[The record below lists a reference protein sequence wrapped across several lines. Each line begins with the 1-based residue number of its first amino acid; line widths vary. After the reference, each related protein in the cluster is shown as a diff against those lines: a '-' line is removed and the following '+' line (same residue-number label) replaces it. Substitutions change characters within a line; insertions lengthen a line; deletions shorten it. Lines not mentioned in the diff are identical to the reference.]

1 MHALITNI
9 LNIIRFKYYSIII
22 YLVIN
27 VSDIKVPIAK
37 PLIGDEEI
45 ENVVE
50 VLKSG
55 MIAQG
60 PKVEEFEQ
68 KFAEWVGAKYGIA
81 VNSGTA
87 ALHTA
92 LLACGIGEGDE
103 VITTPFTFIASGNS
117 IVYTGAKPVF
127 ADIDLKTYTLNP
139 DSIEDLI
146 TENTKAILPVQLYG
160 QSADMDRINEIAE
173 KYGLIVIED
182 AAQAHGA
189 TYKGQKVGSMGDMAC
204 FSFYPTKNMTTSE
217 GGIIT
222 TDDEDLAE
230 QAKIFRAHGASVRYH
245 HDAIGY
251 NFRMTDIAA
260 AIGLAQMDKIDGFN
274 DKRIENAAYLNE
286 GLKDVDGVIT
296 PYCADGSKHVYHQY
310 TIRVEKGDRDD
321 WVDIIN
327 ECGVG
332 TGIHY
337 PIPLY
342 NQPIYKILG
351 FEGDCPNAELAADNV
366 ISLPVHPNLTKED
379 LDLVIEAVKSASDE
393 LD

>member
-1 MHALITNI
+1 
-9 LNIIRFKYYSIII
+9 
-22 YLVIN
+22 
-27 VSDIKVPIAK
+27 VSNIKVPIAK
-37 PLIGDEEI
+37 PIIGDEEI
-45 ENVVE
+45 ESVVE

-60 PKVEEFEQ
+60 PKVDEFEQ
-68 KFAEWVGAKYGIA
+68 KFAEWVGAEYGIA

-92 LLACGIGEGDE
+92 LLACGVGEGDE
-103 VITTPFTFIASGNS
+103 VITSPFTFIASGNS
-117 IVYTGAKPVF
+117 IVYTGARPVF

-139 DSIEDLI
+139 DAIEGLI

-173 KYGLIVIED
+173 KHGLIVIED

-189 TYKGQKVGSMGDMAC
+189 TCNGQKVGSLGDMSC

-230 QAKIFRAHGASVRYH
+230 SAKMFRAHGASVRYH

-251 NFRMTDIAA
+251 NFRMTDISA
-260 AIGLAQMDKIDGFN
+260 AIGLAQLEKIDEFN
-274 DKRIENAAYLNE
+274 DKRIANAAYLNE
-286 GLKDVDGVIT
+286 GLMDVDGIIT
-296 PYCADGSKHVYHQY
+296 PYCAEGSKHVYHQY
-310 TIRVEKGDRDD
+310 TIMVEKGNRDE

-327 ECGVG
+327 DYGVG

-342 NQPIYKILG
+342 NQPIYRSLG
-351 FEGDCPNAELAADNV
+351 FEGHCPNAELAADNV
-366 ISLPVHPNLTKED
+366 ISLPVHPSLTEED
-379 LDLVIEAVKSASDE
+379 LDTVIEAVKKASNE

>member
-1 MHALITNI
+1 MSE
-9 LNIIRFKYYSIII
+9 IR
-22 YLVIN
+22 
-27 VSDIKVPIAK
+27 VPIAK
-37 PLIGDEEI
+37 PIIGDEEI

-60 PKVEEFEQ
+60 PKVNEFEQ
-68 KFAEWVGAKYGIA
+68 KYAEWIGTEYAIA

-92 LLACGIGEGDE
+92 LLSCGIGEGDE
-103 VITTPFTFIASGNS
+103 VITSPFTFIASGNS
-117 IVYTGAKPVF
+117 IAYTGAKPVF
-127 ADIDLKTYTLNP
+127 ADIDLKTYTINP
-139 DSIEDLI
+139 DSIEELI
-146 TENTKAILPVQLYG
+146 TEDTKAILPVQLYG
-160 QSADMDRINEIAE
+160 QSADMDKINKIAE
-173 KYGLIVIED
+173 KHGLMVIED

-189 TYKGQKVGSMGDMAC
+189 TWKGKKVGSMGDMAC

-230 QAKIFRAHGASVRYH
+230 AAKMFRAHGTSVRYH
-245 HDAIGY
+245 HEAIGY
-251 NFRMTDIAA
+251 NFRMTDISA
-260 AIGLAQMDKIDGFN
+260 AIGLAQLDKIDGFN
-274 DKRIENAAYLNE
+274 DARIKNAQYLNE
-286 GLKDVDGVIT
+286 GLSGIDGVIT
-296 PYCADGSKHVYHQY
+296 PYCANDSKHVYHQY

-327 ECGVG
+327 DCGVG

-342 NQPIYKILG
+342 DQPIYKQLG
-351 FEGDCPNAELAADNV
+351 FDGNCPDAELAADNV
-366 ISLPVHPNLTKED
+366 ISLPVHPSLTEED
-379 LDLVIEAVKSASDE
+379 LDLVIEAVKKASSE
-393 LD
+393 VN

>member
-1 MHALITNI
+1 M
-9 LNIIRFKYYSIII
+9 
-22 YLVIN
+22 N
-27 VSDIKVPIAK
+27 VSNIKVPIAK
-37 PLIGDEEI
+37 PIIGDEEI

-60 PKVEEFEQ
+60 PKVEEFEE
-68 KFAEWVGAKYGIA
+68 KFAEWVGADYGIA

-87 ALHTA
+87 ALHVA
-92 LLACGIGEGDE
+92 LLSCDIGEGDE

-117 IVYTGAKPVF
+117 ILYTGAKPVF
-127 ADIDLKTYTLNP
+127 ADIDLKTYTIDPN
-139 DSIEDLI
+139 SIENVI

-160 QSADMDRINEIAE
+160 QSANMDKINEIAE
-173 KYGLIVIED
+173 RYGLTVIED

-189 TYKGQKVGSMGDMAC
+189 TCNGEKVGNMGDMAC

-222 TDDEDLAE
+222 TNDEDLADN
-230 QAKIFRAHGASVRYH
+230 AKVFRAHGATVRYH
-245 HDAIGY
+245 HDYIGY
-251 NFRMTDIAA
+251 NFRMTDISA
-260 AIGLAQMDKIDGFN
+260 AIGLAQLDKIDGFN
-274 DKRIENAAYLNE
+274 DKRIANAAYLNA

-296 PYCADGSKHVYHQY
+296 PYCAYGSKHVYHQY
-310 TIRVEKGDRDD
+310 TIMVEKGDRDD

-327 ECGVG
+327 DCGVG

-342 NQPIYKILG
+342 NQPIYKALG
-351 FEGDCPNAELAADNV
+351 IEGHCPNAEIAADNV
-366 ISLPVHPNLTKED
+366 ISLPVHPSLTKED
-379 LDLVIEAVKSASDE
+379 LDLVIEAVKRASDE

>member
-1 MHALITNI
+1 M
-9 LNIIRFKYYSIII
+9 SE
-22 YLVIN
+22 
-27 VSDIKVPIAK
+27 IKVPIAK
-37 PLIGDEEI
+37 PIIGEEEI

-60 PKVEEFEQ
+60 PKVAEFEE

-87 ALHTA
+87 ALHVA
-92 LLACGIGEGDE
+92 LLSCGIGKGDE

-127 ADIDLKTYTLNP
+127 ADIDLKTYTIDPN
-139 DSIEDLI
+139 SIEDMI

-160 QSADMDRINEIAE
+160 QSADMDEINEIA
-173 KYGLIVIED
+173 KKHDLLVIED

-189 TYKGQKVGSMGDMAC
+189 TFKGNKVGSLGDMAC

-222 TDDEDLAE
+222 TDDEKLAE
-230 QAKIFRAHGASVRYH
+230 NARMFRAHGASIRYH

-251 NFRMTDIAA
+251 NFRMTDISA
-260 AIGLAQMDKIDGFN
+260 AIGLAQLNNIDMFN

-286 GLKDVDGVIT
+286 GLKDVDGVVT
-296 PYCADGSKHVYHQY
+296 PYCVPESKHVYHQY
-310 TIRVEKGDRDD
+310 TIRVEKGNRDE
-321 WVDIIN
+321 WVNSIN

-342 NQPIYKILG
+342 NQPIYKELG

-366 ISLPVHPNLTKED
+366 ISLPVHPSLTKED
-379 LDLVIEAVKSASDE
+379 LDLVIEAVKDASSKF
-393 LD
+393 

>member
-1 MHALITNI
+1 
-9 LNIIRFKYYSIII
+9 
-22 YLVIN
+22 

-37 PLIGDEEI
+37 PIIGDKEI

-68 KFAEWVGAKYGIA
+68 KFADWVGAKYGIA

-92 LLACGIGEGDE
+92 LLACDIGEGDE
-103 VITTPFTFIASGNS
+103 VITTPFTFIASGNA

-127 ADIDLKTYTLNP
+127 ADIDLKTYTMDP

-189 TYKGQKVGSMGDMAC
+189 TFKGQKVGSMGDMSC

-230 QAKIFRAHGASVRYH
+230 QARIFRAHGASVRYH

-251 NFRMTDIAA
+251 NFRMTDISA
-260 AIGLAQMDKIDGFN
+260 AIGLARLEKIDEFN
-274 DKRIENAAYLNE
+274 NKRIANAAYLNE
-286 GLKDVDGVIT
+286 GLKDVDGIIT
-296 PYCADGSKHVYHQY
+296 PYCADDSKHVYHQY

-342 NQPIYKILG
+342 NQPIYKLLDIDG
-351 FEGDCPNAELAADNV
+351 NCPNAELAADNV
-366 ISLPVHPNLTKED
+366 ISLPVHPSLTEED
-379 LDLVIEAVKSASDE
+379 LDLVIGAVKKASDE

>member
-1 MHALITNI
+1 MV
-9 LNIIRFKYYSIII
+9 II
-22 YLVIN
+22 

-37 PLIGDEEI
+37 PIIGDEEI

-60 PKVEEFEQ
+60 PKVAEFEQ
-68 KFAEWVGAKYGIA
+68 KFAEWVGAEYGIA

-92 LLACGIGEGDE
+92 LLACDIGPGDE

-139 DSIEDLI
+139 DAIEEMI
-146 TENTKAILPVQLYG
+146 TENTKAIVPVQLYG
-160 QSADMDRINEIAE
+160 QSADMERINEIAE
-173 KYGLIVIED
+173 RYGLIVIED

-189 TYKGQKVGSMGDMAC
+189 TFNGQKVGSIGDMSC

-222 TDDEDLAE
+222 TDDEDLADS
-230 QAKIFRAHGASVRYH
+230 ARMFRAHGASVRYH

-251 NFRMTDIAA
+251 NFRMTDISA
-260 AIGLAQMDKIDGFN
+260 AIGLAQLEKIDGFN
-274 DKRIENAAYLNE
+274 DKRIANADYLNN
-286 GLKDVDGVIT
+286 GLADVDGVVT
-296 PYCADGSKHVYHQY
+296 PFCAEGSKHVYHQY

-321 WVDIIN
+321 WVDIIHD
-327 ECGVG
+327 CGVG

-342 NQPIYKILG
+342 NQPIYKALG
-351 FEGDCPNAELAADNV
+351 FDGDCPNAELAADNV
-366 ISLPVHPNLTKED
+366 ISLPVHPSLTKED
-379 LDLVIEAVKSASDE
+379 LDLVIEAVKTASDE

>member
-1 MHALITNI
+1 MI
-9 LNIIRFKYYSIII
+9 F
-22 YLVIN
+22 
-27 VSDIKVPIAK
+27 VSEIKVPIAK
-37 PLIGDEEI
+37 PIIGDKEI

-68 KFAEWVGAKYGIA
+68 KFAEWVGAEYGIA

-87 ALHTA
+87 ALHVA

-117 IVYTGAKPVF
+117 ILYTGARPVF
-127 ADIDLKTYTLNP
+127 ADIDMKTYTLNP

-146 TENTKAILPVQLYG
+146 TEKTKAIMPVQLYG

-189 TYKGQKVGSMGDMAC
+189 AYNGQKVGSIGDMSC

-222 TDDEDLAE
+222 TDDEELAE
-230 QAKIFRAHGASVRYH
+230 KARIFRAHGPTVRYH

-251 NFRMTDIAA
+251 NFRMTDISA
-260 AIGLAQMDKIDGFN
+260 AIGLAQLENIDEFN
-274 DKRIENAAYLNE
+274 EKRIANAAYLNE

-327 ECGVG
+327 DCGVG

-342 NQPIYKILG
+342 NQPIYRALG
-351 FEGDCPNAELAADNV
+351 IEGNCPNAELAADNV
-366 ISLPVHPNLTKED
+366 ISLPVHPSLSKED
-379 LDLVIEAVKSASDE
+379 LDIVIEAVKTASKE

>member
-1 MHALITNI
+1 M
-9 LNIIRFKYYSIII
+9 II
-22 YLVIN
+22 
-27 VSDIKVPIAK
+27 VSNIKVPIAK
-37 PLIGDEEI
+37 PIIGDEEI

-60 PKVEEFEQ
+60 PKVAEFEE
-68 KFAEWVGAKYGIA
+68 KFAEWVGADYGIA

-87 ALHTA
+87 ALHVA
-92 LLACGIGEGDE
+92 LLSCGIGEGDE

-127 ADIDLKTYTLNP
+127 ADIDLKTYTINP

-146 TENTKAILPVQLYG
+146 TEKTKAILPVQLYG
-160 QSADMDRINEIAE
+160 QSANMDKIIEIAE
-173 KYGLIVIED
+173 KYGLTVIED

-189 TYKGQKVGSMGDMAC
+189 TCNGNKVGSMGDMAC

-222 TDDEDLAE
+222 TNDEDLADN
-230 QAKIFRAHGASVRYH
+230 AKVFRAHGASIRYH
-245 HDAIGY
+245 HNEIGY
-251 NFRMTDIAA
+251 NFRMTDISA
-260 AIGLAQMDKIDGFN
+260 AIGLAQLEKIDGFN
-274 DKRIENAAYLNE
+274 DKRIANAAYLNE

-296 PYCADGSKHVYHQY
+296 PYCAYGSKHVYHQY

-327 ECGVG
+327 DCGVG

-342 NQPIYKILG
+342 NQPIYKTLG
-351 FEGDCPNAELAADNV
+351 IDGNCPNAELAADNV
-366 ISLPVHPNLTKED
+366 ISLPVHPALTKED
-379 LDLVIEAVKSASDE
+379 LDLVIEAVKTASNE

>member
-1 MHALITNI
+1 MIT
-9 LNIIRFKYYSIII
+9 
-22 YLVIN
+22 
-27 VSDIKVPIAK
+27 VSNIKVPIAK
-37 PLIGDEEI
+37 PIIGDEEI

-60 PKVEEFEQ
+60 PKVEEFEEE
-68 KFAEWVGAKYGIA
+68 FAEWVGADYGIA

-87 ALHTA
+87 ALHVA
-92 LLACGIGEGDE
+92 LLSCGIGEGDE
-103 VITTPFTFIASGNS
+103 VITSPFTFIASGNS

-127 ADIDLKTYTLNP
+127 ADIDLETYTIDPN
-139 DSIEDLI
+139 SIEDLI

-160 QSADMDRINEIAE
+160 QSADMDGINEIAE
-173 KYGLIVIED
+173 KYGLTVIED

-189 TYKGQKVGSMGDMAC
+189 TFNGTPVGSMGDMAC

-222 TDDEDLAE
+222 TNDEELAE
-230 QAKIFRAHGASVRYH
+230 NARIFRAHGASIRYH
-245 HDAIGY
+245 HSEIGY
-251 NFRMTDIAA
+251 NFRMTDISA
-260 AIGLAQMDKIDGFN
+260 AIGLAQLDKIDDFN
-274 DKRIENAAYLNE
+274 CKRIENAAYLNE
-286 GLKDVDGVIT
+286 GLSDVDGIIT

-327 ECGVG
+327 DCGVG

-342 NQPIYKILG
+342 NQPIYKTLG
-351 FEGDCPNAELAADNV
+351 FEGYCPNAELAADNV
-366 ISLPVHPNLTKED
+366 ISLPVHPSLTKED
-379 LDLVIEAVKSASDE
+379 LDLVIEAVKTASNE

>member
-1 MHALITNI
+1 M
-9 LNIIRFKYYSIII
+9 SE
-22 YLVIN
+22 
-27 VSDIKVPIAK
+27 IKVPIAK
-37 PLIGDEEI
+37 PIIGDEEI

-60 PKVEEFEQ
+60 PKVAEFEE

-87 ALHTA
+87 ALHVA
-92 LLACGIGEGDE
+92 LLSCGIGEGDE
-103 VITTPFTFIASGNS
+103 VITTPFTFIASGNA

-127 ADIDLKTYTLNP
+127 ADIDLKTYTIDP
-139 DSIEDLI
+139 DSIEELI

-160 QSADMDRINEIAE
+160 QSADMDKITEIAE
-173 KYGLIVIED
+173 KHDLIVIED

-189 TYKGQKVGSMGDMAC
+189 TYKGNKVGSMGNMAC

-222 TDDEDLAE
+222 TNDEKLAE
-230 QAKIFRAHGASVRYH
+230 NARIFRAHGATVRYH
-245 HDAIGY
+245 HDEIGY
-251 NFRMTDIAA
+251 NFRMTDISA
-260 AIGLAQMDKIDGFN
+260 AIGLAQMDRIDEFN
-274 DKRIENAAYLNE
+274 DKRNENAAYLNE
-286 GLKDVDGVIT
+286 GLKDVDGVVT
-296 PYCADGSKHVYHQY
+296 PYCADGLKHVYHQY
-310 TIRVEKGDRDD
+310 TIRVEKGNRDD
-321 WVDIIN
+321 WVNVIN

-342 NQPIYKILG
+342 NQPIYKELG
-351 FEGDCPNAELAADNV
+351 FDGDCPNAELAADNV
-366 ISLPVHPNLTKED
+366 ISLPVHPSLTKED
-379 LDLVIEAVKSASDE
+379 LDLVIEAVKKASDE
-393 LD
+393 I

>member
-1 MHALITNI
+1 MI
-9 LNIIRFKYYSIII
+9 
-22 YLVIN
+22 
-27 VSDIKVPIAK
+27 VSNIKVPIAK
-37 PLIGDEEI
+37 PIIGDEEI

-60 PKVEEFEQ
+60 PKVEEFEER
-68 KFAEWVGAKYGIA
+68 FAEWVGADYAVA

-87 ALHTA
+87 ALHVA
-92 LLACGIGEGDE
+92 LLSCGIGEGDE
-103 VITTPFTFIASGNS
+103 VITSPFTFIASGNS
-117 IVYTGAKPVF
+117 ILYTGARPVF
-127 ADIDLKTYTLNP
+127 ADIDLKTYTLDPN
-139 DSIEDLI
+139 SIENLI
-146 TENTKAILPVQLYG
+146 SENTKAILPVQLYG
-160 QSADMDRINEIAE
+160 QSANMDKINEIAE
-173 KYGLIVIED
+173 RYGLIVIED

-189 TYKGQKVGSMGDMAC
+189 TCNGHKVGSLGDMSC

-222 TDDEDLAE
+222 TNDEDLADN
-230 QAKIFRAHGASVRYH
+230 AKVFRAHGSSIRYH
-245 HDAIGY
+245 HDEIGY
-251 NFRMTDIAA
+251 NFRMTDISA
-260 AIGLAQMDKIDGFN
+260 AIGLAQLDKIDGFN

-286 GLKDVDGVIT
+286 GLKNVDGVVT
-296 PYCADGSKHVYHQY
+296 PYCAYGSKHVYHQY

-342 NQPIYKILG
+342 DQPILLPALPLQPTKPRVIRPAAANAKIFFIIIKPVFL
-351 FEGDCPNAELAADNV
+351 NELNV
-366 ISLPVHPNLTKED
+366 
-379 LDLVIEAVKSASDE
+379 VI
-393 LD
+393 

>member
-1 MHALITNI
+1 M
-9 LNIIRFKYYSIII
+9 
-22 YLVIN
+22 N
-27 VSDIKVPIAK
+27 VSNIKVPIAK
-37 PLIGDEEI
+37 PIIGDEEI

-60 PKVEEFEQ
+60 PKVEEFEE
-68 KFAEWVGAKYGIA
+68 KFAEWVGADYGIA

-87 ALHTA
+87 ALHVA
-92 LLACGIGEGDE
+92 LLSCDIGEGDE

-117 IVYTGAKPVF
+117 ILYTGAKPVF
-127 ADIDLKTYTLNP
+127 ADIDLKTYTIDPN
-139 DSIEDLI
+139 SIENLI
-146 TENTKAILPVQLYG
+146 SENTKAILPVQLYG
-160 QSADMDRINEIAE
+160 QSANMDKINEIAE
-173 KYGLIVIED
+173 KYGLTVIED

-189 TYKGQKVGSMGDMAC
+189 TCNGEKVGSLGDMSC

-222 TDDEDLAE
+222 TNDDELAE
-230 QAKIFRAHGASVRYH
+230 NAKVFRAHGASIRYH
-245 HDAIGY
+245 HDEIGY
-251 NFRMTDIAA
+251 NFRMTDISA
-260 AIGLAQMDKIDGFN
+260 AIGLAQLDKIDGFN
-274 DKRIENAAYLNE
+274 DKRIENAAYLNA
-286 GLKDVDGVIT
+286 GLKNVDGIIT
-296 PYCADGSKHVYHQY
+296 PYCAYGSKHVYHQY

-327 ECGVG
+327 DCGVG

-342 NQPIYKILG
+342 NQPIYRKLG
-351 FEGDCPNAELAADNV
+351 LSGNCPNAELAADNV
-366 ISLPVHPNLTKED
+366 ISLPVHPSLTKED
-379 LDLVIEAVKSASDE
+379 LDLVIEAVKTASNE

>member
-1 MHALITNI
+1 M
-9 LNIIRFKYYSIII
+9 
-22 YLVIN
+22 N
-27 VSDIKVPIAK
+27 VSNIKVPIAK
-37 PLIGDEEI
+37 PIIGDEEI

-60 PKVEEFEQ
+60 PKVAEFEE
-68 KFAEWVGAKYGIA
+68 KFAEWVGADYGIA

-87 ALHTA
+87 ALHVA
-92 LLACGIGEGDE
+92 LLSCGIGEGDE

-127 ADIDLKTYTLNP
+127 ADIDLKTYTIDPN
-139 DSIEDLI
+139 SIEELI

-160 QSADMDRINEIAE
+160 QFANMDKINEIAE
-173 KYGLIVIED
+173 KYGLTVIED

-189 TYKGQKVGSMGDMAC
+189 TCNGEKVGSLGDMAC

-222 TDDEDLAE
+222 TNDEDLAE
-230 QAKIFRAHGASVRYH
+230 KAEIFRAHGASVRYH
-245 HDAIGY
+245 HNEIGY
-251 NFRMTDIAA
+251 NFRMTDISA
-260 AIGLAQMDKIDGFN
+260 AIGLAQLDKIDGFN
-274 DKRIENAAYLNE
+274 DIRIKNAAYLNE
-286 GLKDVDGVIT
+286 GLKDVDGVVT
-296 PYCADGSKHVYHQY
+296 PYCAYGSKHVYHQY
-310 TIRVEKGDRDD
+310 TIRVEKGDRDE

-342 NQPIYKILG
+342 NQPIYKSLG
-351 FEGDCPNAELAADNV
+351 FDGNCPNAELAADNV
-366 ISLPVHPNLTKED
+366 ISLPVHPSLTKED
-379 LDLVIEAVKSASDE
+379 LDLVIEAVKTASNK

>member
-1 MHALITNI
+1 MSN
-9 LNIIRFKYYSIII
+9 
-22 YLVIN
+22 
-27 VSDIKVPIAK
+27 IKVPIAK
-37 PLIGDEEI
+37 PIIGEEEI

-87 ALHTA
+87 ALHVA
-92 LLACGIGEGDE
+92 LLSCGIGEGDE

-117 IVYTGAKPVF
+117 ILYTGAKPVF
-127 ADIDLKTYTLNP
+127 ADIDLKTYTINP
-139 DSIEDLI
+139 DSIEALI
-146 TENTKAILPVQLYG
+146 TENTKAILPVHLYG
-160 QSADMDRINEIAE
+160 QSANMDRINEIAE
-173 KYGLIVIED
+173 KHGLIVIED

-189 TYKGQKVGSMGDMAC
+189 TCNGEKVGVLGDMAC

-230 QAKIFRAHGASVRYH
+230 NAKVFRAHGASVRYH
-245 HDAIGY
+245 HDEIGY
-251 NFRMTDIAA
+251 NFRMTDISA
-260 AIGLAQMDKIDGFN
+260 AIGLAQLNKIDDFN
-274 DKRIENAAYLNE
+274 DKRIENASYLNK
-286 GLKDVDGVIT
+286 GLKDVDGIVA
-296 PYCADGSKHVYHQY
+296 PYCAYGSKHVYHQY
-310 TIRVEKGDRDD
+310 TIRVEKGNRDD
-321 WVDIIN
+321 WVNIIN

-342 NQPIYKILG
+342 NQPIYKSLG
-351 FEGDCPNAELAADNV
+351 IDGNCLKAELAADNV
-366 ISLPVHPNLTKED
+366 ISLPVHPSLTKED
-379 LDLVIEAVKSASDE
+379 LDLVIEAVKKASEE

>member
-1 MHALITNI
+1 M
-9 LNIIRFKYYSIII
+9 II
-22 YLVIN
+22 
-27 VSDIKVPIAK
+27 VSNIKVPIAK
-37 PLIGDEEI
+37 PIIGEEEI

-60 PKVEEFEQ
+60 PKVEEFEEN
-68 KFAEWVGAKYGIA
+68 FADWVGADYGIA

-87 ALHTA
+87 ALHVA
-92 LLACGIGEGDE
+92 LLSCGIGEGDE

-117 IVYTGAKPVF
+117 ILYTGAKPVF
-127 ADIDLKTYTLNP
+127 ADIDLKTYTMDP

-160 QSADMDRINEIAE
+160 QSADMVKINEIAE
-173 KYGLIVIED
+173 TYGLAVIED

-189 TYKGQKVGSMGDMAC
+189 TCKGKNVGSMGDMAC

-222 TDDEDLAE
+222 TNDEELADN
-230 QAKIFRAHGASVRYH
+230 AKVFRAHGASIRYH
-245 HDAIGY
+245 HDKIGY
-251 NFRMTDIAA
+251 NFRMTDISA
-260 AIGLAQMDKIDGFN
+260 AIGLAQLDKIDEFN
-274 DKRIENAAYLNE
+274 EKRIANAAYLND
-286 GLKDVDGVIT
+286 GLKDVEGVIT
-296 PYCADGSKHVYHQY
+296 PYCAPESKHVYHQY

-342 NQPIYKILG
+342 NQPIYKSLG
-351 FEGDCPNAELAADNV
+351 LEGNCPNAELAADNV
-366 ISLPVHPNLTKED
+366 ISLPVHPSLTKED
-379 LDLVIEAVKSASDE
+379 LDLVIEAVKKASSE
-393 LD
+393 F

>member
-1 MHALITNI
+1 M
-9 LNIIRFKYYSIII
+9 
-22 YLVIN
+22 IN
-27 VSDIKVPIAK
+27 VSNIKVPIAK
-37 PLIGDEEI
+37 PIIGDEEI

-60 PKVEEFEQ
+60 PKVEEFEE
-68 KFAEWVGAKYGIA
+68 KFAEWVGAEYGIA

-87 ALHTA
+87 ALHVA
-92 LLACGIGEGDE
+92 LLSCGIGKGDE

-117 IVYTGAKPVF
+117 ILYTGAKPVF
-127 ADIDLKTYTLNP
+127 ADIDLKTYTIDP
-139 DSIEDLI
+139 DSIEGMI

-173 KYGLIVIED
+173 KYGLTVIED

-189 TYKGQKVGSMGDMAC
+189 TCDGQNVGSMGDMAC

-222 TDDEDLAE
+222 TDDEDLADS
-230 QAKIFRAHGASVRYH
+230 AKIFRAHGATVRYH
-245 HDAIGY
+245 HDYIGY
-251 NFRMTDIAA
+251 NFRMTDISA
-260 AIGLAQMDKIDGFN
+260 AIGLAQLDKIDEFN
-274 DKRIENAAYLNE
+274 DNRIANAAYLSE
-286 GLKDVDGVIT
+286 GLKDVDGVVT
-296 PYCADGSKHVYHQY
+296 PYCAEGSKHVYHQY

-327 ECGVG
+327 DCGVG

-342 NQPIYKILG
+342 NQPIYKALG
-351 FEGDCPNAELAADNV
+351 IGGNCPNAELAADSV
-366 ISLPVHPNLTKED
+366 ISLPVHPALTNED
-379 LDLVIEAVKSASDE
+379 LDLVIEAVKKASNE

>member
-1 MHALITNI
+1 M
-9 LNIIRFKYYSIII
+9 
-22 YLVIN
+22 N
-27 VSDIKVPIAK
+27 VSNIKVPIAK
-37 PLIGDEEI
+37 PIIGDEEI

-60 PKVEEFEQ
+60 PKVEEFEE
-68 KFAEWVGAKYGIA
+68 KFAEWVGADYGIA

-87 ALHTA
+87 ALHVA
-92 LLACGIGEGDE
+92 LLSCGIGEGDE

-127 ADIDLKTYTLNP
+127 ADIDLKTYTMNP

-146 TENTKAILPVQLYG
+146 SENTKAILPVQLYG
-160 QSADMDRINEIAE
+160 QSADMDKINEIAE
-173 KYGLIVIED
+173 RYGLTVIED

-189 TYKGQKVGSMGDMAC
+189 TCNGKKVGSMGDMAC

-222 TDDEDLAE
+222 TDDEDLADN
-230 QAKIFRAHGASVRYH
+230 ARSFRAHGASIRYH
-245 HDAIGY
+245 HDEIGY
-251 NFRMTDIAA
+251 NFRMTDISA
-260 AIGLAQMDKIDGFN
+260 AIGLAQLDKIDGFN
-274 DKRIENAAYLNE
+274 DKRIENAAYLND

-296 PYCADGSKHVYHQY
+296 PYCAPGSKHVYHQY

-327 ECGVG
+327 DCGVG

-342 NQPIYKILG
+342 NQPIYNSLG
-351 FEGDCPNAELAADNV
+351 IEGDCPNAEIAADNV
-366 ISLPVHPNLTKED
+366 ISLPVHPSLTKED
-379 LDLVIEAVKSASDE
+379 LDLVIEAVKTASKK

>member
-1 MHALITNI
+1 M
-9 LNIIRFKYYSIII
+9 SE
-22 YLVIN
+22 
-27 VSDIKVPIAK
+27 IKVPIAK
-37 PLIGDEEI
+37 PIIGDKEI

-68 KFAEWVGAKYGIA
+68 KFAEWVGAEYGIA

-87 ALHTA
+87 ALHVA

-117 IVYTGAKPVF
+117 ILYTGARPVF
-127 ADIDLKTYTLNP
+127 ADIDMKTYTLNP

-146 TENTKAILPVQLYG
+146 TEKTKAIMPVQLYG

-189 TYKGQKVGSMGDMAC
+189 AYNGQKVGSIGDMSC

-222 TDDEDLAE
+222 TDDDELAE
-230 QAKIFRAHGASVRYH
+230 KARIFRAHGATVRYH

-251 NFRMTDIAA
+251 NFRMTDISA
-260 AIGLAQMDKIDGFN
+260 AIGLAQLENIDEFN
-274 DKRIENAAYLNE
+274 EKRIANAAYLNE

-327 ECGVG
+327 DCGVG

-342 NQPIYKILG
+342 NQPIYRALG
-351 FEGDCPNAELAADNV
+351 IEGNCPNAELAADNV
-366 ISLPVHPNLTKED
+366 ISLPVHPSLSKED
-379 LDLVIEAVKSASDE
+379 LDIVIEAVKTASEE

>member
-1 MHALITNI
+1 
-9 LNIIRFKYYSIII
+9 
-22 YLVIN
+22 

-37 PLIGDEEI
+37 PIIGDKEI

-68 KFAEWVGAKYGIA
+68 KFADWVGAKYGIA

-92 LLACGIGEGDE
+92 LLACDIGEGDE
-103 VITTPFTFIASGNS
+103 VITTPFTFIASGNA

-127 ADIDLKTYTLNP
+127 ADIDLKTYTMDP

-146 TENTKAILPVQLYG
+146 TENTKAILPIQLYG

-189 TYKGQKVGSMGDMAC
+189 TFKGQKVGSMGDMSC

-230 QAKIFRAHGASVRYH
+230 QARIFRAHGASVRYH

-251 NFRMTDIAA
+251 NFRMTDISA
-260 AIGLAQMDKIDGFN
+260 AIGLAQLEKIDEFN
-274 DKRIENAAYLNE
+274 NKRIANAAYLNE
-286 GLKDVDGVIT
+286 GLKDVDGIIT
-296 PYCADGSKHVYHQY
+296 PYCADDSKHVYHQY

-342 NQPIYKILG
+342 NQPIYKLLDIDG
-351 FEGDCPNAELAADNV
+351 NCPNAELAADNV
-366 ISLPVHPNLTKED
+366 ISLPVHPSLTEED
-379 LDLVIEAVKSASDE
+379 LDLVIEAVKKASDE

>member
-1 MHALITNI
+1 MIT
-9 LNIIRFKYYSIII
+9 
-22 YLVIN
+22 
-27 VSDIKVPIAK
+27 VSNIKVPIAK
-37 PLIGDEEI
+37 PIIGDEEI

-60 PKVEEFEQ
+60 PKVEEFEEE
-68 KFAEWVGAKYGIA
+68 FAEWVGADYGIA

-87 ALHTA
+87 ALHVA
-92 LLACGIGEGDE
+92 LLSCGIGEGDE
-103 VITTPFTFIASGNS
+103 VITSPFTFIASGNS

-127 ADIDLKTYTLNP
+127 ADIDLETYTIDPN
-139 DSIEDLI
+139 SIEDLI

-160 QSADMDRINEIAE
+160 QSADMDGINEIAE
-173 KYGLIVIED
+173 KYGLTVIED

-189 TYKGQKVGSMGDMAC
+189 TFNGTPVGSMGDMAC

-222 TDDEDLAE
+222 TNDEELAE
-230 QAKIFRAHGASVRYH
+230 NARIFRAHGASIRYH
-245 HDAIGY
+245 HSEIGY
-251 NFRMTDIAA
+251 NFRMTDISA
-260 AIGLAQMDKIDGFN
+260 AIGLAQLDKIDDFN
-274 DKRIENAAYLNE
+274 CKRIENAAYLNE
-286 GLKDVDGVIT
+286 GLSDVDGIIT

-327 ECGVG
+327 DCGVG

-342 NQPIYKILG
+342 NQPIYKSLG

-366 ISLPVHPNLTKED
+366 ISLPVHPSLTKED
-379 LDLVIEAVKSASDE
+379 LDLVIEAVKTASNE